1 MGRIIPSAHSA
12 RHVERAEAHDLTTDG
27 VSDAA
32 RAIYAAPPLRIPPLA
47 LAALVAPF
55 DAVLTEDRTCAG
67 CTELLSAGA
76 AVVGVGTSGDGLPLL
91 AYCSAA
97 CRTHRNAQW
106 REALG
111 RGSERTEVVRADL
124 ADSARRLGHRCIARE
139 IERATTPDAW
149 GDVAHDLDR
158 VGVTQDD
165 RALAR
170 STARAVRLLA
180 RGDLDGAVAE
190 LADFCGLSVD
200 KWERDARAEQG
211 R

>member
-1 MGRIIPSAHSA
+1 LLQVQGKEAEDMTAYQAYRTMKWTKATDSCEEGCGATLAEGTYVEGRLGH
-12 RHVERAEAHDLTTDG
+12 
-27 VSDAA
+27 
-32 RAIYAAPPLRIPPLA
+32 
-47 LAALVAPF
+47 
-55 DAVLTEDRTCAG
+55 
-67 CTELLSAGA
+67 
-76 AVVGVGTSGDGLPLL
+76 
-91 AYCSAA
+91 YCSAA
-97 CRTHRNAQW
+97 CRAHRLSV
-106 REALG
+106 ELDALG

-190 LADFCGLSVD
+190 LADFCGLTPAE
-200 KWERDARAEQG
+200 WERVTRAEQG